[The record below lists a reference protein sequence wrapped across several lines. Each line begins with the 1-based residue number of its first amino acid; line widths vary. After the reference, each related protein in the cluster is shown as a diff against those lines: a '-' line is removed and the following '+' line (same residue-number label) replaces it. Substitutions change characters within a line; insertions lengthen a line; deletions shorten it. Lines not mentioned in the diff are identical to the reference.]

1 MDAIVARVT
10 GETRTSC
17 GHSFHFQCLVSWM
30 SVGTRKTCPVC
41 RSEPSEK
48 EKIVLKGTMDSV
60 VHEGVD
66 EEADAGADADA
77 VVAGSLLML
86 SQLAFAEPLQRLRS

>member
-1 MDAIVARVT
+1 MTCPICMDAIVAHVT

-17 GHSFHFQCLVSWM
+17 GHSFHFQCLVGWM

-41 RSEPSEK
+41 RAEPSEK
-48 EKIVLKGTMDSV
+48 ERIVLKGSMDSV

-66 EEADAGADADA
+66 EDALIAE
-77 VVAGSLLML
+77 SLLML
-86 SQLAFAEPLQRLRS
+86 SQLALAERLSS

>member
-1 MDAIVARVT
+1 VSCPICMDAIVARVT

-41 RSEPSEK
+41 RAEPSEK
-48 EKIVLKGTMDSV
+48 ERIVL
-60 VHEGVD
+60 EGPVYED
-66 EEADAGADADA
+66 EEA
-77 VVAGSLLML
+77 VVASSLLML
-86 SQLAFAEPLQRLRS
+86 GQLAMAEPLERLSS

>member
-1 MDAIVARVT
+1 MTCPICMDAIVARVT

-41 RSEPSEK
+41 RAEPSEK
-48 EKIVLKGTMDSV
+48 ERIVLEGPVD
-60 VHEGVD
+60 EGVD
-66 EEADAGADADA
+66 EDALIAE
-77 VVAGSLLML
+77 SLLML
-86 SQLAFAEPLQRLRS
+86 SELAMVQTLSS